1 MSALDFARV
10 PRHTYS
16 ECYVCGG
23 PHYLNDC
30 PDVLEADARM
40 EAMEADY
47 QEEYPEPVEL
57 D

>member
-1 MSALDFARV
+1 MSKLDYLRLR
-10 PRHTYS
+10 PHTNL
-16 ECYVCGG
+16 CHVCSGE
-23 PHYLNDC
+23 HYIDNC

-47 QEEYPEPVEL
+47 QEEHPEPEEM

>member
-10 PRHTYS
+10 PRHCYS